1 LEKKSFLFFL
11 IARSVGA
18 ASPILFGFYFLK
30 YEYSNLSAL
39 TLALVILFASI
50 LNGTQYFFY
59 QIHSL
64 RDGNIEIL
72 SPCLL
77 SILMCAFLP
86 TQSIYQFF
94 IFSLFFFEIIVS
106 PFCLEYFRK
115 HRKYLRF
122 FSLSPSI
129 IYLLMSLSLIN
140 PSFFLLQ
147 IMHFVFMARISLRLF
162 SIFPASFKRLRQ
174 YFYRLITIGLGPG
187 MLYYFDFIYFSI
199 NASEGLDD
207 YFIYSRIITSG
218 LFFVGLVSHIR
229 FIDEL
234 QGNNYE
240 RKNVGEHF
248 LISFFL
254 IFYVVVLL
262 WIPKGYELAVIVFGC
277 FAIVNVITS
286 PRGIQSLSDARGE
299 IFLIG
304 GTFIQL
310 VYVLTVTLAKPPFE
324 YLLVFAGGFGILQI
338 IYERACDRRSIKKGS
353 V

>member
-1 LEKKSFLFFL
+1 M
-11 IARSVGA
+11 IARLISA
-18 ASPILFGFYFLK
+18 ASPILFVLYFLK
-30 YEYSNLSAL
+30 YEYSTLSAL

-50 LNGTQYFFY
+50 FNGTQYFFY

-86 TQSIYQFF
+86 KQSIYQIF
-94 IFSLFFFEIIVS
+94 IFCLFYFEIIVS

-115 HRKYLRF
+115 HKNYFQF
-122 FSLSPSI
+122 FSFSPSI
-129 IYLLMSLSLIN
+129 IYILMSLSLIN
-140 PSFFLLQ
+140 ANFVLLQ
-147 IMHFVFMARISLRLF
+147 VIHFGFMVWISFKIF
-162 SIFPASFKRLRQ
+162 SIFPASLEGLGK

-199 NASEGLDD
+199 NASEGLED

-229 FIDEL
+229 FINEL
-234 QGNNYE
+234 QDKNHQ
-240 RKNVGEHF
+240 RKKVGEHF
-248 LISFFL
+248 LTLFFL
-254 IFYVVVLL
+254 IFYLAVLL
-262 WIPKGYELAVIVFGC
+262 WLPKGYELAALVFGC
-277 FAIVNVITS
+277 FVIVNVITS
-286 PRGIQSLSDARGE
+286 PRGIHSLSDAKGE

-310 VYVLTVTLAKPPFE
+310 GYVFSVTFAKPPFE
-324 YLLVFAGGFGILQI
+324 YLLVLAGGFGILQI
-338 IYERACDRRSIKKGS
+338 IYERAGDRRAMKKR
-353 V
+353 VK